1 MHTLPR
7 YLRRTVVAVATLL
20 TASQAHAQ
28 GPNGK
33 SPVAAAQFAR
43 DSAEIMA
50 TIVGETA
57 AFYNKDF
64 NAWASHWV
72 HAPYVRVV
80 GWWPKGGVTV
90 REGWDAV
97 SGEVRQLM
105 KESPN
110 PNPTANQVRRENIN
124 MQIRNNVAWLTYDE
138 YGLST
143 GDTNMDM
150 PGLTRSTRVLEKL
163 DGRWRIA
170 YVGWLL
176 QGATRN

>member
-1 MHTLPR
+1 MYALPMHVIR
-7 YLRRTVVAVATLL
+7 AAIAVAILL
-20 TASQAHAQ
+20 TPMQGHAQ
-28 GPNGK
+28 APSEK
-33 SPVAAAQFAR
+33 SRLAVNRFAR

-64 NAWASHWV
+64 NAWASEWV

-90 REGWDAV
+90 REGWDVV

-110 PNPTANQVRRENIN
+110 PNPTATQVRRENIN
-124 MQIRNNVAWLTYDE
+124 MQIRGNVAWLTWDE
-138 YGLST
+138 YGLNT
-143 GDTNMDM
+143 GDSNMDM
-150 PGLTRSTRVLEKL
+150 PGLTRSTRVLEKR
-163 DGRWRIA
+163 DGKWRIA

-176 QGATRN
+176 QGSEKK

>member
-1 MHTLPR
+1 MSKMPRQLTLIAF
-7 YLRRTVVAVATLL
+7 AVATLL
-20 TASQAHAQ
+20 TSMQAEAQ
-28 GPNGK
+28 ARSGK
-33 SPVAAAQFAR
+33 SRIAAGQFAR

-64 NAWASHWV
+64 NAWASQWV

-90 REGWDAV
+90 REGWDVV

-124 MQIRNNVAWLTYDE
+124 MQIRDNVAWLTYDE
-138 YGLST
+138 YGLNT
-143 GDTNMDM
+143 GDSNMDM
-150 PGLTRSTRVLEKL
+150 PGLTRSTRVLEKR
-163 DGRWRIA
+163 GRKWRIA

-176 QGATRN
+176 QGPNKN

>member
-1 MHTLPR
+1 MYTAPLHFIR
-7 YLRRTVVAVATLL
+7 FVIAVATLL
-20 TASQAHAQ
+20 TSIQVHAQ
-28 GPNGK
+28 APGGK
-33 SPVAAAQFAR
+33 SRIAASQFAR

-64 NAWASHWV
+64 NTWASEWV

-90 REGWDAV
+90 REGWDVV

-105 KESPN
+105 KESPS
-110 PNPTANQVRRENIN
+110 PNPTANRVRRENIN
-124 MQIRNNVAWLTYDE
+124 MQIRGNVAWLTWDE
-138 YGLST
+138 YGLNT
-143 GDTNMDM
+143 GDSNMDM
-150 PGLTRSTRVLEKL
+150 PGLTRSTRVLEKR
-163 DGRWRIA
+163 DGKWRIA

-176 QGATRN
+176 QGTNKN